1 MRGDRRDPLANRGTC
16 ASRLQR
22 AGSLRS
28 RLCDDQRSLSSDGES
43 PIGIAVHGD
52 LLYVLNVE
60 SKPHHRDCI
69 DRMDTNKVE
78 NLPILSR
85 VVYHGEEKRIQPEGA
100 RVAD

>member
-1 MRGDRRDPLANRGTC
+1 MTNDPSVPREG
-16 ASRLQR
+16 
-22 AGSLRS
+22 
-28 RLCDDQRSLSSDGES
+28 
-43 PIGIAVHGD
+43 PISIAVHGD

-78 NLPILSR
+78 NLAKHPTKDFPCSLPR
-85 VVYHGEEKRIQPEGA
+85 GREADPAEGA

>member
-1 MRGDRRDPLANRGTC
+1 MRKVVFNEPGPSGAVYAMTND
-16 ASRLQR
+16 
-22 AGSLRS
+22 
-28 RLCDDQRSLSSDGES
+28 LCDDQRFLSSDGES
-43 PIGIAVHGD
+43 PISIAVHGD

-78 NLPILSR
+78 NLPKHLTKYFPCSLPWGR
-85 VVYHGEEKRIQPEGA
+85 EEDPAEGA